1 MYKRQTQNTH
11 TREFNTWYHTVRLHS
26 KLPRQRTVATAST
39 AKPRGAAT
47 TAADFTAVPPLLP
60 IDIDNQQ
67 HCYLLLAEALAVKKL
82 NNNSITRSSMER
94 QAASPNVV
102 PNLIC
107 VPQLFA
113 SSTPS
118 TQLEIIII
126 SGIQIAANSNRRA
139 AAAAVLGLKC
149 PWISYDG

>member
-1 MYKRQTQNTH
+1 MTHMNHTPRNDKRSQKNTAPTQNTH

-94 QAASPNVV
+94 QAASLTVV
-102 PNLIC
+102 PSLIC
-107 VPQLFA
+107 VP
-113 SSTPS
+113 P
-118 TQLEIIII
+118 
-126 SGIQIAANSNRRA
+126 
-139 AAAAVLGLKC
+139 V
-149 PWISYDG
+149 SYTHLTLPTICSV